1 MASNARLVWEQ
12 LVLENKL
19 GARARARRRRRRPVV
34 RSAPARRRRRPRPPR
49 RRPRPPRRR
58 PGPSQRRPR
67 ATVAPRRR
75 ARPAARRRA
84 RAVAPR
90 RRPSRRR
97 PRASRRRSGPAR
109 RRPSQRRPR
118 PRPRRRA
125 APRRAVVAVAAPR
138 RRPRP
143 RPRAARVAAEGV
155 AAPRRVVARRRLPRG
170 RAGARHD
177 WRGRAFVFLV
187 LLFRVLLL
195 LLFLGRLLFL
205 LFLFLLFL
213 ALLGCFFSAKAKSRA
228 SRSLPVSFT
237 PQASTRTR
245 CAAAG
250 ASFKYVST
258 FSIARTTSM
267 PLFTSPKTTCL
278 LSRCGAGP
286 QVMKN
291 WLPFVFGP
299 AFAMLRSPALVC
311 LKWKASSSNLPPY
324 IDSPPVPL
332 CSLKSPARGPSCDHE
347 GDVDVVSVCPMAWR
361 PPPTPSPRHPSRC
374 PRVS

>member
-1 MASNARLVWEQ
+1 MGGGEGARLCFFSFF
-12 LVLENKL
+12 LE
-19 GARARARRRRRRPVV
+19 
-34 RSAPARRRRRPRPPR
+34 S
-49 RRPRPPRRR
+49 
-58 PGPSQRRPR
+58 
-67 ATVAPRRR
+67 
-75 ARPAARRRA
+75 
-84 RAVAPR
+84 
-90 RRPSRRR
+90 
-97 PRASRRRSGPAR
+97 
-109 RRPSQRRPR
+109 
-118 PRPRRRA
+118 
-125 APRRAVVAVAAPR
+125 
-138 RRPRP
+138 
-143 RPRAARVAAEGV
+143 
-155 AAPRRVVARRRLPRG
+155 
-170 RAGARHD
+170 
-177 WRGRAFVFLV
+177 FFFFFFLDD
-187 LLFRVLLL
+187 FFSFFSFFSF
-195 LLFLGRLLFL
+195 FLR
-205 LFLFLLFL
+205 FL
-213 ALLGCFFSAKAKSRA
+213 AAFFSAKAKSRA

-237 PQASTRTR
+237 PQASMRTR

-250 ASFKYVST
+250 ASFRYVST

-267 PLFTSPKTTCL
+267 PLFTSPNTTCL

-361 PPPTPSPRHPSRC
+361 PPPTPSPRYPSRC